1 MAFVLSFALS
11 HRIAAV
17 GAPAVAHARTNGFS
31 LGVVLYEM
39 LFDAPAGRVT
49 DETGLGL
56 NGEGWLLHA
65 KCYWGKRQVKL
76 DASSMLPV
84 PL

>member
-17 GAPAVAHARTNGFS
+17 GAPAVAHARTNEFS

-49 DETGLGL
+49 DETGL
-56 NGEGWLLHA
+56 
-65 KCYWGKRQVKL
+65 
-76 DASSMLPV
+76 LPV
-84 PL
+84 GRRLRRKLFLTDVCA

>member
-1 MAFVLSFALS
+1 MHFMLSFALS

-17 GAPAVAHARTNGFS
+17 GTPAVAHARTNGFS

-49 DETGLGL
+49 DETGL
-56 NGEGWLLHA
+56 
-65 KCYWGKRQVKL
+65 
-76 DASSMLPV
+76 LPV
-84 PL
+84 GRRLRRKPFLPEIWA

>member
-17 GAPAVAHARTNGFS
+17 GAPAVAHARTNEFS
-31 LGVVLYEM
+31 LGVVLYDM

-49 DETGLGL
+49 DETGL
-56 NGEGWLLHA
+56 
-65 KCYWGKRQVKL
+65 
-76 DASSMLPV
+76 LPV
-84 PL
+84 GRRLRRKLFLPEIWA

>member
-49 DETGLGL
+49 DETGLLAVGRRL
-56 NGEGWLLHA
+56 RR
-65 KCYWGKRQVKL
+65 KVF
-76 DASSMLPV
+76 LPDV
-84 PL
+84 WA